1 MQSKIYLSEKYHNYA
16 RTIFSMLNVT
26 PILSELQASTIE
38 YVVEGEHLTK
48 DVYDVHLTM
57 NSKYG
62 RIIKAELIDVAEADK
77 VFIALTSK

>member
-16 RTIFSMLNVT
+16 RAIFSMLNVT
-26 PILSELQASTIE
+26 PIASELQANTIE
-38 YVVEGEHLTK
+38 YVVEGGHLTK
-48 DVYDVHLTM
+48 DVYDVHLMM

-62 RIIKAELIDVAEADK
+62 RIIKAELVDVEAAEE